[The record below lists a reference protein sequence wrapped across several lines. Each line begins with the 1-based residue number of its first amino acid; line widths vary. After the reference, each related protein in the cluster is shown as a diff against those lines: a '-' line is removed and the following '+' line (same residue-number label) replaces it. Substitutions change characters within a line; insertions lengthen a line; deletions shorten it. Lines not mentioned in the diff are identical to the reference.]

1 MPKVIPPGGK
11 REFQLKVHLNRPEY
25 ETLEKLAKF
34 YNSDKA
40 STLRKLILERDKFE
54 KYVISFDEIISKIK
68 DIYKNRSEKLSDEL
82 SKDFNSLIK
91 ISEDL
96 AEESEEDVNFTQ
108 RIYEEENI
116 LQADELSKLRK
127 KLREKEGS
135 KEVKIVV
142 FKLSDSN
149 DSEKVLDY
157 LQDGKCVICD
167 FAEFNIS
174 ENGIPE
180 EFNFLLGGIYSI
192 KAKKVEIRIGLYL
205 FTPRNVFIQ
214 NRKN

>member
-1 MPKVIPPGGK
+1 MPKVIPTGGK

-68 DIYKNRSEKLSDEL
+68 DIYKNNSETLSNEI

-96 AEESEEDVNFTQ
+96 AEESDEDEKFIK
-108 RIYEEENI
+108 RIHKEENI

-167 FAEFNIS
+167 FAEFNFC
-174 ENGIPE
+174 ENGLPE

-192 KAKKVEIRIGLYL
+192 KAKKVEIRLGLYL